1 MIEILD
7 VKLNDHSQ
15 IIKALNYFTD
25 EAVTNMCCDATY
37 DIDMDTEVITIS
49 VTLFQ
54 LSYRFKGELHCLTMF
69 DEVTNYGVKR
79 AGQRLYST
87 VRRLIINEI
96 YLKIFGKDVD
106 TD

>member
-7 VKLNDHSQ
+7 VKPIDHSQ
-15 IIKALNYFTD
+15 IIRALNYFTD
-25 EAVTNMCCDATY
+25 EAVTEMSCDATY
-37 DIDMDTEVITIS
+37 DIDMETDVITIS

-54 LSYRFKGELHCLTMF
+54 LSYRFKGELHAQTVL
-69 DEVTNYGVKR
+69 DIVNSVGVRMTGK
-79 AGQRLYST
+79 RLYYT

>member
-7 VKLNDHSQ
+7 VKPTDYSQ
-15 IIKALNYFTD
+15 IIKALNLFTD
-25 EAVTNMCCDATY
+25 QAVTEMSCDATY
-37 DIDMDTEVITIS
+37 DVDVETEVITIS
-49 VTLFQ
+49 VTIFQ
-54 LSYRFKGELHCLTMF
+54 LSYRFKGELHAQTMT
-69 DEVTNYGVKR
+69 DEVNLFGVRR